1 MWVDITAQDLS
12 AARGEQDKFVKHLRH
27 SEHHYKWKSTLY
39 LKNSKSDVGPELYPP
54 NEIHSVLCLSRNNIK
69 VIKVTWAK
77 KAK

>member
-27 SEHHYKWKSTLY
+27 SEHHYKRKSTPY
-39 LKNSKSDVGPELYPP
+39 LENSKSDVGPP

-69 VIKVTWAK
+69 VIKITWTK